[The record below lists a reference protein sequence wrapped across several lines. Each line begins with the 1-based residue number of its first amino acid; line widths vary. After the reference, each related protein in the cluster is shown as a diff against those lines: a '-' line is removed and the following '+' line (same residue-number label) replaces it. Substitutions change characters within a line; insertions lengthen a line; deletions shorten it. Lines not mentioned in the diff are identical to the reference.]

1 MHAGFSTLGT
11 SAILVALTQQ
21 GILLHLKQCLIA
33 AMNTTLIIFQHRL
46 KNRAVKPSG
55 PGALLSGIE
64 NRTSLI
70 SSSAIG

>member
-11 SAILVALTQQ
+11 NAILVVLTQQ
-21 GILLHLKQCLIA
+21 GILLCLKQYLIA
-33 AMNTTLIIFQHRL
+33 AMNSTPIICQHRL

-64 NRTSLI
+64 NKAILI
-70 SSSAIG
+70 SSSVIG